1 MTLRARNPRAA
12 MATVI
17 AEGFLG
23 RLTFGMVS
31 FALPLYALHLGLS
44 LSEIGILISIRTV
57 IALGLKPVA
66 GWASD
71 RVGVRAVYLAGT
83 FARVLAAAA
92 LFFADSLLTLTLVR
106 FFQAASAAGRDV
118 ASLGAIAR
126 DADNRVGTIYSWY
139 ASAKHVGGVAGAGV
153 AGLIIAASGDGFQ
166 LLFALVLALSVLPTV
181 GVWFGLREVRDE
193 ETVTDAPTL
202 PPEPETQLFRSR
214 MKEFFRLLR
223 VLSGPASVG
232 MLIAASAYMVHGLF
246 PILATKYAG
255 LSTAQAG
262 LIYSLSAAVFLVAG
276 PFYGWITDRYGRMV
290 GIASRSAANI
300 GSSVM
305 YMVSPTFVG
314 MAAARSVDDIGKAAF
329 RPAWA
334 SAITD
339 IAAKD
344 PPRKGRRLGTLDAMQ
359 EIGEIA
365 GPALAGILWQT
376 GGVFV
381 LFGVRIAIAIVAEIS
396 AIAVFG
402 ELRNYRPRLRILTWA
417 RKNRRRRRSV
427 YGVSASQARGTVGQ
441 GAHQRRATEA
451 EPWATFHRGSIFDRQ
466 GEYDL
471 AVEAYQ
477 RVIDS
482 GHPEAAPRAAFNL
495 GMLFEERGENAR
507 AEEAYQQAIAS
518 GHPEAAPRAAYDLGI
533 LFENRGEYDLA
544 VEAYQQATDSGHPE
558 EAPRAAFNLGSMLDK
573 QGEYDL
579 AVEAY
584 QQAIDSKHA
593 EWTPKAAFNLG
604 VLFEERG
611 EYDLAVEAY
620 QQAID
625 SEHSDAASKARLN
638 LGVLFEQM
646 REYARAQEAYQQA
659 INSGHPEVAP
669 KAVGN
674 LRGLPMRLTARELGR
689 A

>member
-1 MTLRARNPRAA
+1 

-71 RVGVRAVYLAGT
+71 HVGVRAVYLAGT
-83 FARVLAAAA
+83 FARVLAAAT
-92 LFFADSLLTLTLVR
+92 LFFADTLLTLTLVR

-139 ASAKHVGGVAGAGV
+139 VSAKHVGGVAGAGV
-153 AGLIIAASGDGFQ
+153 AGLIIAASGDGFD
-166 LLFALVLALSVLPTV
+166 LLFALVLALSVLPTA

-193 ETVTDAPTL
+193 ETVTYEPTL

-214 MKEFFRLLR
+214 MKEFFWLLR
-223 VLSGPASVG
+223 ELSGPASVG

-262 LIYSLSAAVFLVAG
+262 IIYSLSAAVFLIAG
-276 PFYGWITDRYGRMV
+276 PFYGWITDRYGRLV

-305 YMVSPTFVG
+305 YLVSPTFVG

-402 ELRNYRPRLRILTWA
+402 ELRNYRPRLRILPWA
-417 RKNRRRRRSV
+417 RKNRQREGV
-427 YGVSASQARGTVGQ
+427 YGVSASQRQGTLGHY
-441 GAHQRRATEA
+441 ADEMRATEA
-451 EPWATFHRGSIFDRQ
+451 EPWATFHRGSIFDKQ
-466 GEYDL
+466 GEYDR
-471 AVEAYQ
+471 AEKAYQ
-477 RVIDS
+477 RVLDS
-482 GHPEAAPRAAFNL
+482 RHPEAAPRAAFNL
-495 GMLFEERGENAR
+495 CML
-507 AEEAYQQAIAS
+507 
-518 GHPEAAPRAAYDLGI
+518 L
-533 LFENRGEYDLA
+533 
-544 VEAYQQATDSGHPE
+544 
-558 EAPRAAFNLGSMLDK
+558 
-573 QGEYDL
+573 
-579 AVEAY
+579 
-584 QQAIDSKHA
+584 
-593 EWTPKAAFNLG
+593 
-604 VLFEERG
+604 EERG
-611 EYDLAVEAY
+611 EYDRAVEAY
-620 QQAID
+620 
-625 SEHSDAASKARLN
+625 R
-638 LGVLFEQM
+638 
-646 REYARAQEAYQQA
+646 
-659 INSGHPEVAP
+659 
-669 KAVGN
+669 
-674 LRGLPMRLTARELGR
+674 
-689 A
+689 

>member
-126 DADNRVGTIYSWY
+126 DADDRVGTIYSWY

-193 ETVTDAPTL
+193 ETVTDVPTL

-427 YGVSASQARGTVGQ
+427 YGVSASQARGPVGQ
-441 GAHQRRATEA
+441 GAHQRRATEP

-471 AVEAYQ
+471 AVETYQ
-477 RVIDS
+477 QAIDS
-482 GHPEAAPRAAFNL
+482 GHPEAAPRAAYNL

-533 LFENRGEYDLA
+533 LSEERGEYDLA
-544 VEAYQQATDSGHPE
+544 VEAYQQATDSKHPE

-579 AVEAY
+579 AEEAY
-584 QQAIDSKHA
+584 QQAIDSEHA
-593 EWTPKAAFNLG
+593 EWAPKAVFNLG

-611 EYDLAVEAY
+611 EYDRAEEAY

-638 LGVLFEQM
+638 LGVLFEQL